1 MVEKRLAA
9 LNEIRQ
15 LAEMQKSEMS
25 KLQQEA
31 QKAAET
37 ASMQQ
42 EEISRKNSELLMMIE
57 SFEEQDEEEIKGADR
72 GRTLTKKILS
82 LRTTWRRAGLARWQ

>member
-42 EEISRKNSELLMMIE
+42 EEISRKNS
-57 SFEEQDEEEIKGADR
+57 GAAYDD
-72 GRTLTKKILS
+72 
-82 LRTTWRRAGLARWQ
+82 